1 MAYYI
6 RKEAAIEA
14 AIELLDS
21 NVGVLENDYDIG
33 YQSAVRDI
41 VIKLNKIPDTVITK
55 VINRKDCPYFY
66 NKFCRHAKKTNEDE

>member
-1 MAYYI
+1 MANFI

-21 NVGVLENDYDIG
+21 NVDVLENDYDIG

-41 VIKLNKIPDTVITK
+41 VIKLNKIPATDITK
-55 VINRKDCPYFY
+55 VINHFVTLLKREMRTNND
-66 NKFCRHAKKTNEDE
+66 NTKT